1 MESSEENGLIVARLD
16 EGEDVFVDIA
26 ALSKKYFLRSALIIS
41 GIGMLEDPV
50 LGYFDQE
57 KYVEHKFEGCYELLA
72 MHGSIADGAVHI
84 HLTLGNEKSL
94 TFGGHLLGAKVK
106 VNVELVIQ
114 KLNRIKLSR
123 IPKGNVK
130 ILGVKR

>member
-1 MESSEENGLIVARLD
+1 MESSEEDGLIVARLD
-16 EGEDVFVDIA
+16 EGEDIFSDIE
-26 ALSKKYFLRSALIIS
+26 ALSKKYYFRNALILS
-41 GIGMLEDPV
+41 GIGMLENPV
-50 LGYFDQE
+50 VGYFDQK
-57 KYVEHKFEGCYELLA
+57 KYIEHKFEGCYELLA
-72 MHGSIADGAVHI
+72 MHGSVADGTTHI
-84 HLTLGNEKSL
+84 HLAMGNEKSL

-123 IPKGNVK
+123 IPKGDVK

>member
-1 MESSEENGLIVARLD
+1 MESSEEDGLIVARLD
-16 EGEDVFVDIA
+16 EGEDVFSDIET
-26 ALSKKYFLRSALIIS
+26 LSKKYYLRGALILS
-41 GIGMLEDPV
+41 GIGMLENPV
-50 LGYFDQE
+50 LGYFNQE
-57 KYVEHKFEGCYELLA
+57 KYVEHKFEGCYELLS
-72 MHGSIADGAVHI
+72 MHGSIAEGITHI
-84 HLTLGNEKSL
+84 HTALGNEKSL

-114 KLNRIKLSR
+114 KLTRIKLSR